1 MYNECCH
8 LFPNGHKC
16 GSPAM
21 RDREHCYFHDPSR
34 QPRQRDRRRY
44 PADELRHA
52 MAVAL
57 RDPGNIQQMLS
68 AVILALA
75 EDRIGVYKAQT
86 LLHALQLA
94 SSLNGNNLDIIPMPP
109 DED

>member
-1 MYNECCH
+1 
-8 LFPNGHKC
+8 
-16 GSPAM
+16 
-21 RDREHCYFHDPSR
+21 
-34 QPRQRDRRRY
+34 
-44 PADELRHA
+44 

-75 EDRIGVYKAQT
+75 EDGIGYKAQT

-94 SSLNGNNLDIIPMPP
+94 SSLNGNNLEIIPMPP
-109 DED
+109 EED